1 MNDIQ
6 FWIIFI
12 FVMEIAIAG
21 MIEIVLFPI
30 CDDIKEIK
38 KLFEKYVN
46 QESQK
51 GK

>member
-12 FVMEIAIAG
+12 FIMQIVIAVML
-21 MIEIVLFPI
+21 EIVLFPI

-38 KLFEKYVN
+38 KLLEKYIN

-51 GK
+51 G